1 MKFSIQLFL
10 ALVFVLASSV
20 VQGQRDTLHIL
31 PDPNAAPRERFVDF
45 THAQIQLDFEPDSG
59 KVMGTVIH
67 TFKPLRPNLDT
78 LYLDAP
84 KMTVHS
90 VLLNDEPIQFRKS
103 DAGVTLLFESALDW
117 RSEYILKIDYT
128 AFPRRGLYFIGWDDP
143 TERSR
148 KVIWTQG
155 QGIDNRHWVPLFDDQ
170 ADKIKTDILLT
181 FSSDYEV
188 LSNGELINR
197 MKSGDRTTWHYQM
210 SQPHSPYLMMVGI
223 GKYNIHREQSS
234 SGIALNN
241 YIYTDWDERYATTYT
256 HSKAIFDFLEEEIGI
271 PYPWGK
277 SYSQIPVPDYLY
289 GAMENTTA
297 TIFGDFFCVDS
308 IGYND
313 KNYVYVN
320 GHELAHQWFGDLVTG
335 RSGAH
340 HWLHESFATYYHHL
354 TVKEFFGDD
363 EFQKMMRDNRN
374 AALAADEKDVKGIGH
389 SRAGSSRHYLK
400 GSYVLKMLRYVCG
413 DTLFRVGLQHYLNR
427 FAYQNATSADL
438 LESFHEATGLS
449 LDWFWNEWVYRGG
462 APQYAVDFSSDKK
475 GKKHRFVVTQHQDTN
490 QVLGLFKMPIQFE
503 IHYESGNVDRQ
514 KVWIENKVDTVE
526 FDWKKK
532 EKIAFVLFDPGSEV
546 LSQTT
551 FIKSKD
557 YLLSQASKAP
567 NMLDRYDALFAL
579 RPFPFSDK
587 EKVLREVFNKEQ
599 FYMLRSEALI
609 QLSQGKDYPV
619 TEVQMAMASGDVK
632 LQQYVLMINDS
643 IPMALQSEFE
653 ALLSAKSYA
662 VIRLALKRLV
672 DNFPD
677 KTEAYLEQTKDIMGM
692 DGLNVRMQWLSIAA
706 SQVDESHLAE
716 LVDYTSNSFEF
727 QTRLNAISVLK
738 KLKYCDKTLVYNL
751 IQGIQKANWRLASQC
766 RAYLQECY
774 KAEENRE
781 MIDLTLKQTAL
792 TDEYRERIQGYLDTA
807 IEPKKD

>member
-10 ALVFVLASSV
+10 ALVFVLASWV
-20 VQGQRDTLHIL
+20 VQGQRDTLHVL

-59 KVMGTVIH
+59 KVMGTVVH

-90 VLLNDEPIQFRKS
+90 VLLNDEPIDFRKN
-103 DAGVTLLFESALDW
+103 DAGVTLLFNSHLDW
-117 RSEYILKIDYT
+117 RREYEIKIDYT
-128 AFPRRGLYFIGWDDP
+128 AFPRRGMYFIGWDDP

-234 SGIALNN
+234 SGVALNN
-241 YIYTDWDERYATTYT
+241 YIYTDWDNRYSTTYT

-297 TIFGDFFCVDS
+297 TIFGDFFCVDT

-320 GHELAHQWFGDLVTG
+320 GHELAHQWFGDMVTG

-354 TVKEFFGDD
+354 TVKKFFGED

-374 AALAADEKDVKGIGH
+374 ASLAADEKDLKGIGH
-389 SRAGSSRHYLK
+389 SRAGTSRHYLK
-400 GSYVLKMLRYVCG
+400 GSVVLKMLRYVCG

-438 LESFHEATGLS
+438 LESFHESTGLS
-449 LDWFWNEWVYRGG
+449 LDWFWNEWVYQGG
-462 APQYAVDFSSDKK
+462 APQYAVNFLSDKK
-475 GKKHRFVVTQHQDTN
+475 AKTHQFVVTQHQDTN
-490 QVLGLFKMPIQFE
+490 QLLGLFKMPIQFE
-503 IHYESGNVDRQ
+503 IHYESGLVDRQ
-514 KVWIENKVDTVE
+514 KVWIENKMDTVS
-526 FDWKKK
+526 FNWPKK
-532 EKIAFVLFDPGSEV
+532 EKVAFALFDPNSEV

-551 FIKSKD
+551 FIKPIEQ
-557 YLLSQASKAP
+557 LLAQAAKAP
-567 NMLDRYDALFAL
+567 NMLDRYDGLFAL
-579 RPFPFSDK
+579 RPYPLKDK
-587 EKVLREVFNKEQ
+587 REVLENAVKNES
-599 FYMLRSEALI
+599 YYLLRGEALI
-609 QLSQGKDYPV
+609 QLNQGKDYPQELV
-619 TEVQMAMASGDVK
+619 ITALASNDVK
-632 LQQYVLMINDS
+632 LQQYVLMIHDS
-643 IPMALQSEFE
+643 IPKVVKPDME
-653 ALLSAKSYA
+653 ALLEAKSYT
-662 VIRLALKRLV
+662 VIKLALKKLV
-672 DNFPD
+672 DNFPEE
-677 KTEAYLEQTKDIMGM
+677 TEKYLNQTNHVKGM
-692 DGLNVRMQWLSIAA
+692 DGLNVRIQWLSIAA
-706 SQVDESHLAE
+706 SQMDESHLEE
-716 LVDYTSNSFEF
+716 LVDYTSNSYEF
-727 QTRLNAISVLK
+727 QTRMNAIGALK
-738 KLKYCDKTLVYNL
+738 KMKYCNKTLVYNL
-751 IQGIQKANWRLASQC
+751 IQGIQKANWKLASTC
-766 RAYLQECY
+766 KSYLQVCY
-774 KAEENRE
+774 KSEENRE
-781 MIDLTLKQTAL
+781 MILQVIKQTAL
-792 TDEYRERIQGYLDTA
+792 SDIYRERIDGYL
-807 IEPKKD
+807 EKSLEEK